1 MKSADPHNARTG
13 YGYDVHRLVP
23 GRRLVLGGVEIE
35 WEKGLLGHSDGDVA
49 LHAIADALLEEAVT
63 LDDGRPV
70 DDISVV
76 VLKVLKRR
84 GDAVRRMTVRL
95 PIDLMNS

>member
-1 MKSADPHNARTG
+1 
-13 YGYDVHRLVP
+13 
-23 GRRLVLGGVEIE
+23 
-35 WEKGLLGHSDGDVA
+35 
-49 LHAIADALLEEAVT
+49 

-84 GDAVRRMTVRL
+84 GDNARRMMVRL
-95 PIDLMNS
+95 PIDLMR